1 MTNVKRIS
9 RDPLGRRKAEA
20 TDIFAGSFMY
30 IYVFFPG
37 VHDLHILRVSL
48 SHIIGEKM
56 YYIETCDH
64 ITSIQ
69 VGSRTAGFPPETIQ
83 TVLPL

>member
-1 MTNVKRIS
+1 M
-9 RDPLGRRKAEA
+9 L
-20 TDIFAGSFMY
+20 
-30 IYVFFPG
+30 FPG

>member
-1 MTNVKRIS
+1 M
-9 RDPLGRRKAEA
+9 L
-20 TDIFAGSFMY
+20 
-30 IYVFFPG
+30 FPG

-69 VGSRTAGFPPETIQ
+69 VGSRTAGTAGFPPETIQ
-83 TVLPL
+83 TVLPV